1 MVKEKFFP
9 RKGILF
15 KNRQHLLAANRYR
28 QGLRDLLFNERQK

>member
-15 KNRQHLLAANRYR
+15 KNRQHLLAANRNL
-28 QGLRDLLFNERQK
+28 QA